1 MLSIFNEHFP
11 MLFNDFYFDEGTNYF
26 PKVKINKEEKGYEL
40 KFALPGLKKDDVN
53 IQVDNGILTVSHSDE
68 KKSENSV
75 FISKFK
81 KSYEL
86 PKDVSADDIKGK
98 FKDGILTIELP
109 FKEEVKTMKV
119 IEIT

>member
-1 MLSIFNEHFP
+1 MSIFNEHFP
-11 MLFNDFYFDEGTNYF
+11 MLFNDFYFDKDNNYF

-53 IQVDNGILTVSHSDE
+53 IQVDNGIISVSYSDE
-68 KKSENSV
+68 KKNDNSI

-86 PKDVSADDIKGK
+86 PNDVNTDDISGK
-98 FKDGILTIELP
+98 FKDGILTIKLP